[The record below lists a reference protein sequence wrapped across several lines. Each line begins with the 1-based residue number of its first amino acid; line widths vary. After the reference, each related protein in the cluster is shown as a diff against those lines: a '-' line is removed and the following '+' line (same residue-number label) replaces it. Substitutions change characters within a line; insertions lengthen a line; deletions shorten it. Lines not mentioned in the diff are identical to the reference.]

1 MVDIKK
7 IPNQKSQITKN
18 WKLDSKMVKRAFL
31 FPGQGAQY
39 VGMGKDL
46 CQHFDE
52 AKRVFQKANEVLGFD
67 LASICFN
74 GRSEELN
81 QTSMCQ
87 PAILVTSIAAV
98 ESYRHFKNNGMAECH
113 AVAGLSL
120 GEYTALVFAGA
131 LSFEDAVQLVYKR
144 GKFMQEACNERPGG
158 MTSILGLEDEKVE
171 EICKEATQF
180 GHVCAANYNSPGQVV
195 ISGEKKAIEK
205 ASLIAKEKGARV
217 IPLQVNGAF
226 HSNLMTCACERIERE
241 LETVKI
247 TEARIPVVANV
258 TGQYIKKPEEI
269 KASLIKQLASPVR
282 WCQSMKQLIHDGFEE
297 FYEFGPGR
305 VLSGL
310 LRRIDSTKSTK
321 NLEGIQSF
329 GPF

>member
-1 MVDIKK
+1 MI
-7 IPNQKSQITKN
+7 
-18 WKLDSKMVKRAFL
+18 KRAFL

-46 CQHFDE
+46 YHQFDE
-52 AKRVFQKANEVLGFD
+52 AKRVFQKANDVLGFD

-74 GRSEELN
+74 GHSEELN
-81 QTSMCQ
+81 QTSVCQ
-87 PAILVTSIAAV
+87 PAILVTSIAAL
-98 ESYRHFKNNGMAECH
+98 ESYKNFRNNGTTECH

-144 GKFMQEACNERPGG
+144 GKFMQEACNERLGG
-158 MTSILGLEDEKVE
+158 MVSVLGLDDDEVE
-171 EICKEATQF
+171 AICKEASQF

-195 ISGEKKAIEK
+195 ISGEKKALEK
-205 ASLIAKEKGARV
+205 ASSIAKKNGARA

-226 HSNLMTCACERIERE
+226 HSNLMTSACDKVAME
-241 LETVKI
+241 LEKVKI
-247 TEARIPVVANV
+247 SEARIPVVANV

-282 WCQSMKQLIHDGFEE
+282 WYQSMNRLIQDDFEE
-297 FYEFGPGR
+297 FYEFGPGK

-310 LRRIDSTKSTK
+310 LRRIDSTKCAK
-321 NLEGIQSF
+321 NLETVQSF
-329 GPF
+329 SQ

>member
-1 MVDIKK
+1 MI
-7 IPNQKSQITKN
+7 
-18 WKLDSKMVKRAFL
+18 KRAFL

-46 CQHFDE
+46 YHQFDE
-52 AKRVFQKANEVLGFD
+52 AKRVFQKANDVLGFD

-87 PAILVTSIAAV
+87 PAILVTSIAAL
-98 ESYRHFKNNGMAECH
+98 ESYLSACNAQAGKNFRNNGKLDCH

-120 GEYTALVFAGA
+120 GEYTALVFAGS

-144 GKFMQEACNERPGG
+144 GMFMQEACNERLGG
-158 MTSILGLEDEKVE
+158 MVSVLGLDDEEVE
-171 EICKEATQF
+171 EICKEVSQF

-195 ISGEKKAIEK
+195 ISGDKEALEK
-205 ASLIAKEKGARV
+205 ASSIAKKNGARA

-226 HSNLMTCACERIERE
+226 HSNLMTSACDKVAME
-241 LETVKI
+241 LEKVKI
-247 TEARIPVVANV
+247 SEARIPVVANV
-258 TGQYIKKPEEI
+258 TGQYVKKPEEI

-282 WCQSMKQLIHDGFEE
+282 WYQSMNRLIQDGFEE
-297 FYEFGPGR
+297 FYEFGPGK

-310 LRRIDSTKSTK
+310 LRRIDSTKCAK
-321 NLEGIQSF
+321 NLETVQSF
-329 GPF
+329 GQ